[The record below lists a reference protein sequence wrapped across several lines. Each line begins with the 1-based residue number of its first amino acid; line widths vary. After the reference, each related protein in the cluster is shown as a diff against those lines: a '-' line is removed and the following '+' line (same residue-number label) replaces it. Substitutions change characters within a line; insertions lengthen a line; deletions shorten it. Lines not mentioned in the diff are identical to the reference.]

1 MGPDPHEP
9 IHDIAHLGSVELL
22 TPKFDRSLWYFR
34 DVLGMEVVHSA
45 GDYASTALKL
55 TAADHAGL
63 GAGWNEGEFGRGRSY
78 RFRDPEG
85 HVMEVYYDEPR
96 NRAPDHLRST
106 LKNLPMRYSARGAN
120 VRRVGPPAPLL
131 ALGGQPRRR
140 PSRRRTASSN
150 TPRQMRRSPALRK
163 SRCRCSTPGSQAL
176 GLKAASTSMR

>member
-22 TPKFDRSLWYFR
+22 TPKFDRRLWYFR

-85 HVMEVYYDEPR
+85 HVMEVYYDESR
-96 NRAPDHLRST
+96 NRAPDSFIEYATPDAALT
-106 LKNLPMRYSARGAN
+106 GAAQKP
-120 VRRVGPPAPLL
+120 VPVFAP
-131 ALGGQPRRR
+131 R
-140 PSRRRTASSN
+140 
-150 TPRQMRRSPALRK
+150 
-163 SRCRCSTPGSQAL
+163 
-176 GLKAASTSMR
+176 